1 MKKRVL
7 IIHIPVIHK
16 GYLDFL
22 NTNREGISTL
32 YLIDEKFLD
41 ELTEFK
47 PDIASLDSQT
57 ARRLLMSIGFDRIHI
72 LSKKNLQDVKG
83 KKLILI
89 QDEASRNL
97 QAKYFKKADVEW
109 ASVFLRWDKSLILS
123 ENPLNE
129 VHSSKNPFD
138 ASMMAEAFREAQKS
152 GDWWRQVG
160 AVLVKDGTILARA
173 YNHGVPTDHT
183 PYQVGMVRDF
193 FKAGEKQEL
202 SNTIHAEQKII
213 AEAAKNGVQVQGTS
227 FYITHFPCAVCAKM
241 ISFSGACNLYF
252 HEGASTL
259 NGKKI
264 LESAGVKI
272 FYVPKDFD

>member
-1 MKKRVL
+1 MEKRVL
-7 IIHIPVIHK
+7 VIHIPVIHK

-22 NTNREGISTL
+22 NTNREGISAL
-32 YLIDEKFLD
+32 YLIDEKFLG

-57 ARRLLMSIGFDRIHI
+57 VKGLLTSMGFDRIHT
-72 LSKKNLQDVKG
+72 LSKENLQNIKD

-97 QAKYFKKADVEW
+97 QAKYLKKANVKW

-129 VHSSKNPFD
+129 VNSSKDPFD
-138 ASMMAEAFREAQKS
+138 TSMMAEAFREAQKS

-160 AVLVKDGTILARA
+160 AVLVKDDAILARA
-173 YNHGVPTDHT
+173 YNRGVPTDHA

-213 AEAAKNGVQVQGTS
+213 AEAAKGGIRVQGTS

-259 NGKKI
+259 DGKKV

-272 FYVPKDFD
+272 FYVPKNLD